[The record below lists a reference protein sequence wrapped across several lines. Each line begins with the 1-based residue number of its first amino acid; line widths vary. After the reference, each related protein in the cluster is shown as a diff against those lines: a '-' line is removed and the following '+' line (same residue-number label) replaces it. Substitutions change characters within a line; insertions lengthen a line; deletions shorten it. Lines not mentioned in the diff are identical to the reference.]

1 MTAVPRVSVLLAV
14 YNGGELLE
22 RSLRSILGQSWRD
35 FEFLVVDDGSTDCTP
50 DLLRAC
56 RDPRLRVLTNASN
69 IGLTRSLNR
78 GLHEARGQWIARQDA
93 DDLSAP
99 RRLEAQMAFLAENP
113 SVQLLGTSCW
123 RLTPAG
129 RISGSNDLPATHD
142 ALRWASLVDNPF
154 LHTSVLF
161 RRSLA
166 LEELGGYDEHF
177 SVCQDFELWNRIA
190 ARHPVANLPA
200 RLVFMREHP
209 ASMTRTA
216 SGRTSTEM
224 NRLFA
229 KNRAAL
235 FPGRVFSAEEV
246 RLLDLFR
253 ERFAASELPA
263 LRAVL
268 ERLLGEFLEA
278 HPRARGSADLSA
290 TLCRQ
295 SLRLAYKFLGS
306 ERRAALGEIAR
317 AFRINP
323 REWLRQGAAA
333 TIGALGAM
341 Q

>member
-1 MTAVPRVSVLLAV
+1 MTAAPRVSVLLAV
-14 YNGGELLE
+14 YNGGELLA
-22 RSLRSILGQSWRD
+22 RSLQSIFAQSWRD
-35 FEFLVVDDGSTDCTP
+35 FELLVVDDGSSDSTP
-50 DLLRAC
+50 ELLRRC
-56 RDPRLRVLTNASN
+56 RDRRLRVLTNPAN
-69 IGLTRSLNR
+69 LGLTRSLNR
-78 GLHEARGQWIARQDA
+78 GLAEARGQWIARQDA

-99 RRLEAQMAFLAENP
+99 RRLEAQLAFLERNP
-113 SVQLLGTSCW
+113 AVQLLGTSCW
-123 RLTPAG
+123 RLTPGG
-129 RISGSNDLPATHD
+129 RISGSNDLPSTHD

-166 LEELGGYDEHF
+166 LGQLGGYNEHF

-190 ARHPVANLPA
+190 AHHPVANLPA

-216 SGRTSTEM
+216 SGRTSAEM

-229 KNRAAL
+229 QNRAAL
-235 FPGRVFSAEEV
+235 FPGRAFSTEET

-278 HPRARGSADLSA
+278 RPAARGSADLSA

-295 SLRLAYKFLGS
+295 ALRLAYKFLG
-306 ERRAALGEIAR
+306 EDRRAALGEIAR
-317 AFRINP
+317 AFRISP

-333 TIGALGAM
+333 AVGALGAM
-341 Q
+341 E